1 MGFNYICQK
10 YNLHELIFNT
20 CIFKVFVITTIHFTM
35 LISFNNVLFQA
46 RKKFNVNKY
55 PINVI
60 EEEKLSEV
68 FEDEGEFQE
77 NDLENKTQTQEI
89 VQEA

>member
-1 MGFNYICQK
+1 MSEVYFTRANFKYLYLQGIC
-10 YNLHELIFNT
+10 YNNDTFYHTL
-20 CIFKVFVITTIHFTM
+20 
-35 LISFNNVLFQA
+35 SFNNVLFQA

>member
-1 MGFNYICQK
+1 
-10 YNLHELIFNT
+10 
-20 CIFKVFVITTIHFTM
+20 M

-77 NDLENKTQTQEI
+77 DDLENKTQTQEI

>member
-1 MGFNYICQK
+1 M
-10 YNLHELIFNT
+10 
-20 CIFKVFVITTIHFTM
+20 
-35 LISFNNVLFQA
+35 LFQA

-55 PINVI
+55 LINVI

-68 FEDEGEFQE
+68 FEDEGEFQGD
-77 NDLENKTQTQEI
+77 DLENKTQTQEI